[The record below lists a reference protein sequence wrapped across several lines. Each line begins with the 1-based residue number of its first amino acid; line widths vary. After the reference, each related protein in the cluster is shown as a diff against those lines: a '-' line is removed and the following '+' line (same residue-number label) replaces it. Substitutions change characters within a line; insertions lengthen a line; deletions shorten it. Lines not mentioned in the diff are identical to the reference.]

1 MAGSRDRPNR
11 SGRMRHARSDSESP
25 ATPPAPKKPAALMCA
40 SCEGKPATFR
50 RGLGEPAR
58 LCGGCARKEAPGT
71 AVSAQTGRPLLHLAP
86 AATTVCAA
94 CQQERPAGSLTAT
107 RGAPGT
113 RLCCACKQWARNHT
127 HHPAACTARCR
138 AIAGM
143 FADEHSYAQLRSP
156 SQRVALEMPTPPR
169 CLGR

>member
-1 MAGSRDRPNR
+1 
-11 SGRMRHARSDSESP
+11 
-25 ATPPAPKKPAALMCA
+25 MCA

-127 HHPAACTARCR
+127 HDLAACMARCH

-143 FADEHSYAQLRSP
+143 FVDEHSYSWQLTITDRSAAFCK
-156 SQRVALEMPTPPR
+156 R
-169 CLGR
+169 